1 MTYRVELGGFE
12 DYGEMKFDSFH
23 KAHTALTQRYA
34 YLNPSRKKLRELWKQ
49 VYGIKII
56 IENERWCAVEFD
68 TEEDYTIFLLRW
80 S

>member
-12 DYGEMKFDSFH
+12 EYEDMVNSTFH
-23 KAHTALTQRYA
+23 KAHTALVKKYA

-49 VYGIKII
+49 VYGVKII
-56 IENERWCAVEFD
+56 IENDRWAAAEFNS
-68 TEEDYTIFLLRW
+68 EENYTIFLLRW